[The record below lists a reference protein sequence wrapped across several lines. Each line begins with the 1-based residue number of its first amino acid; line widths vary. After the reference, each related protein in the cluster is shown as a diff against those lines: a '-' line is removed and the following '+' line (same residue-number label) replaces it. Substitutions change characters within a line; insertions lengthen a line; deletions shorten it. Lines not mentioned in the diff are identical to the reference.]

1 MKTKKHSLN
10 KTIKTGILIFGISLL
25 LWNCKQDQEEVLE
38 ILTIEH
44 AIPQY
49 SQRMISVIEI
59 PKVEKYLIDKLPKNT
74 FERNNEDSGIFI
86 NYNDVLETVDS
97 LENTSYSIRFTFDAS
112 PAGEFFNLVVGETVE
127 GELGQPSV
135 LGFVCDEEHL
145 ETFVAQHYDM
155 NHFKSTISLCCNS
168 SKNLN

>member
-49 SQRMISVIEI
+49 SKRMIGVIEI

-86 NYNDVLETVDS
+86 NYNDVLET
-97 LENTSYSIRFTFDAS
+97 DAWSSAIQNGNISSTEADNIINANNQEDTNGASANGS
-112 PAGEFFNLVVGETVE
+112 PC
-127 GELGQPSV
+127 S
-135 LGFVCDEEHL
+135 
-145 ETFVAQHYDM
+145 
-155 NHFKSTISLCCNS
+155 
-168 SKNLN
+168 